1 MRLIPFYLIIAL
13 VFASCKSDA
22 PGNTEQNGKS
32 DMPGNVKENSRSDVP
47 GNAGNNGNSEGKPII
62 EFSSMEHDF
71 GKIEE
76 GEKVACVFTFQNK
89 GDSDL
94 LITSASTSCGC
105 TVPDFD
111 NKPVPPGENGRV
123 EVVFDS
129 SFRNGAQSKT
139 ITIRSNAVKPVV
151 ILKIKA
157 EVVTKN

>member
-1 MRLIPFYLIIAL
+1 MPFYLIVAL
-13 VFASCKSDA
+13 VLASC
-22 PGNTEQNGKS
+22 
-32 DMPGNVKENSRSDVP
+32 RSDDGGSVQE
-47 GNAGNNGNSEGKPII
+47 NGESEGKAVI

-71 GKIEE
+71 GTIVE

-94 LITSASTSCGC
+94 LITSATTSCGC

-111 NKPVPPGENGRV
+111 REPVSPGESGSV

-129 SFRNGAQSKT
+129 AYRSGSQSKT
-139 ITIRSNAVKPVV
+139 ITIRSNAERPVV
-151 ILKIKA
+151 VLKIKA

>member
-13 VFASCKSDA
+13 VFVSCRSDTQGKREENGRSGI
-22 PGNTEQNGKS
+22 PGNEEERGKS
-32 DMPGNVKENSRSDVP
+32 DMPGNAK
-47 GNAGNNGNSEGKPII
+47 NNGNSEGKAII
-62 EFSSMEHDF
+62 EFSSLEHDF

-139 ITIRSNAVKPVV
+139 VTIRSNAEKPVV

>member
-1 MRLIPFYLIIAL
+1 MRLAPFYLIIAL
-13 VFASCKSDA
+13 VFASCKSDV
-22 PGNTEQNGKS
+22 PGNIEQNGKS
-32 DMPGNVKENSRSDVP
+32 DVP
-47 GNAGNNGNSEGKPII
+47 GNTGNNGNSEGKPII

-111 NKPVPPGENGRV
+111 NKPVPPG
-123 EVVFDS
+123 
-129 SFRNGAQSKT
+129 
-139 ITIRSNAVKPVV
+139 
-151 ILKIKA
+151 
-157 EVVTKN
+157 